1 MVTGYRF
8 SYGGAQEYYGVTPDL
23 CTLGKII
30 GGGFPLAAIAG
41 KKEIMAHFDKEKV
54 GSDGFL
60 MQIGTL
66 SGNPIASVAGLKT
79 LEILRRPGSYEKLRQ
94 NGQRIMD
101 FASKELSENNIDFKV
116 VGDQTLF
123 EIIFTNEEILNYRDV
138 QKNDLKYKDSGI
150 EQTWNFAHPNNKK
163 VTGPLGNFKRMI
175 KGASYQMMIDHLSH
189 TITELG
195 SSDKWAQFEVII
207 LDKNKIYHKFNW
219 QVEKYT
225 MDGPLK
231 DCWLTTMVSNP
242 ISLGSSI

>member
-1 MVTGYRF
+1 MMLKKLPLIFSIVT
-8 SYGGAQEYYGVTPDL
+8 
-23 CTLGKII
+23 
-30 GGGFPLAAIAG
+30 
-41 KKEIMAHFDKEKV
+41 
-54 GSDGFL
+54 
-60 MQIGTL
+60 
-66 SGNPIASVAGLKT
+66 
-79 LEILRRPGSYEKLRQ
+79 
-94 NGQRIMD
+94 
-101 FASKELSENNIDFKV
+101 
-116 VGDQTLF
+116 
-123 EIIFTNEEILNYRDV
+123 IIFLNVSYS
-138 QKNDLKYKDSGI
+138 NADLKSPNNLILPAEVVKIQLIGLMDNDKDFKDSGI

-163 VTGPLGNFKRMI
+163 NTGPLPNFKMMI
-175 KGASYQMMIDHLSH
+175 KGNSYQMLIDHLNH

>member
-1 MVTGYRF
+1 MMLKKLPLIFSIVTILF
-8 SYGGAQEYYGVTPDL
+8 LNTSYSNA
-23 CTLGKII
+23 
-30 GGGFPLAAIAG
+30 
-41 KKEIMAHFDKEKV
+41 
-54 GSDGFL
+54 
-60 MQIGTL
+60 
-66 SGNPIASVAGLKT
+66 
-79 LEILRRPGSYEKLRQ
+79 
-94 NGQRIMD
+94 
-101 FASKELSENNIDFKV
+101 
-116 VGDQTLF
+116 
-123 EIIFTNEEILNYRDV
+123 
-138 QKNDLKYKDSGI
+138 DLKSPNNLILPAEVIKIQLVGLMDNDKDFKDSGI

-163 VTGPLGNFKRMI
+163 NTGPLPNFKMMI
-175 KGASYQMMIDHLSH
+175 KGNSYQMLIDHLNH

>member
-1 MVTGYRF
+1 MLEKLQITSKALIILLLTISF
-8 SYGGAQEYYGVTPDL
+8 SSAELLNPDSTISPQEVV
-23 CTLGKII
+23 KI
-30 GGGFPLAAIAG
+30 
-41 KKEIMAHFDKEKV
+41 
-54 GSDGFL
+54 
-60 MQIGTL
+60 QL
-66 SGNPIASVAGLKT
+66 SGL
-79 LEILRRPGSYEKLRQ
+79 
-94 NGQRIMD
+94 
-101 FASKELSENNIDFKV
+101 
-116 VGDQTLF
+116 
-123 EIIFTNEEILNYRDV
+123 

-225 MDGPLK
+225 LEGALK
-231 DCWLTTMVSNP
+231 DCWLTTIVSNP
-242 ISLGSSI
+242 IPLGSSI

>member
-1 MVTGYRF
+1 MMLKKLPLIFSIVT
-8 SYGGAQEYYGVTPDL
+8 
-23 CTLGKII
+23 
-30 GGGFPLAAIAG
+30 
-41 KKEIMAHFDKEKV
+41 
-54 GSDGFL
+54 
-60 MQIGTL
+60 
-66 SGNPIASVAGLKT
+66 
-79 LEILRRPGSYEKLRQ
+79 
-94 NGQRIMD
+94 
-101 FASKELSENNIDFKV
+101 
-116 VGDQTLF
+116 
-123 EIIFTNEEILNYRDV
+123 IIFLNISYS
-138 QKNDLKYKDSGI
+138 NADLKSPNNLILPAEVIKIQLVGLMDNDKDFKDSGI

-163 VTGPLGNFKRMI
+163 NTGPLPNFKMMI
-175 KGASYQMMIDHLSH
+175 KGNSYQMLINHLNH